1 LKGPWQ
7 HIFEQHSLLGI
18 DKSVQI
24 TPSILQTGGVGDGGA
39 LPPLDPLESFK
50 GDLLA
55 LAWAGSCVP
64 FPAFELEETYCN
76 VPNSMPSID
85 IDPSS
90 ILGSDNITERLWA
103 LMTTPT
109 TEARRM
115 NFIVVV

>member
-1 LKGPWQ
+1 M
-7 HIFEQHSLLGI
+7 
-18 DKSVQI
+18 
-24 TPSILQTGGVGDGGA
+24 
-39 LPPLDPLESFK
+39 
-50 GDLLA
+50 
-55 LAWAGSCVP
+55 
-64 FPAFELEETYCN
+64 EETCCN

-90 ILGSDNITERLWA
+90 ISGSDNITERLWA